1 MNTIAS
7 EQSYS
12 WISRFAIEHVASRND
27 LHTMQDFPHDIWQ
40 KMGEAG
46 FFKIG
51 IAPQY
56 GGSGGGLKQLAEAGE
71 VFVRSGFNMGLA
83 LSWLY
88 QQIIAINLISN
99 FGNKKQKEKYLPQM
113 AEGKLTVSFAV
124 SEPQHGARP
133 KLLTSTAILED
144 DCYKINGE
152 KTYLTNAPIAGLF
165 IVIAITGE
173 TEQQKKFSAFLVS
186 VGDEGLVVK
195 PRLKFDFLKPA
206 PHGGIKLNDC
216 RVPVS
221 AILGEK
227 DTAYTNIVIPFSDAE
242 NIVLMGAVTGGMGAE
257 LMELIIES
265 DKRNIHKD
273 KSLQSEVGA
282 LDSLLETMRAI
293 VREAARKLDE
303 HDNTAVPLIVTFKEL
318 AAGFQ
323 SRISAA
329 VAKWEIKTRERYN
342 VLQTDINV
350 LGALQEKTLQDKQS
364 KLGDELLHGA
374 R

>member
-1 MNTIAS
+1 
-7 EQSYS
+7 
-12 WISRFAIEHVASRND
+12 
-27 LHTMQDFPHDIWQ
+27 
-40 KMGEAG
+40 
-46 FFKIG
+46 
-51 IAPQY
+51 
-56 GGSGGGLKQLAEAGE
+56 
-71 VFVRSGFNMGLA
+71 
-83 LSWLY
+83 
-88 QQIIAINLISN
+88 
-99 FGNKKQKEKYLPQM
+99 
-113 AEGKLTVSFAV
+113 
-124 SEPQHGARP
+124 
-133 KLLTSTAILED
+133 
-144 DCYKINGE
+144 
-152 KTYLTNAPIAGLF
+152 
-165 IVIAITGE
+165 
-173 TEQQKKFSAFLVS
+173 
-186 VGDEGLVVK
+186 
-195 PRLKFDFLKPA
+195 
-206 PHGGIKLNDC
+206 
-216 RVPVS
+216 
-221 AILGEK
+221 
-227 DTAYTNIVIPFSDAE
+227 
-242 NIVLMGAVTGGMGAE
+242 MGAE

-282 LDSLLETMRAI
+282 LNSLLETMRAI